1 MTTVSTQ
8 YRLGNG
14 YPVHPDTRFFD
25 RVGIRPRLGIGYP
38 GPLGSNP
45 KGGDI
50 TKDIGVIS
58 PTYK

>member
-1 MTTVSTQ
+1 MH
-8 YRLGNG
+8 RLGNG